1 VKYSGS
7 QPLLHLPRMTEPVV
21 ARQARRRDQLHAAW
35 EAFIVLLVCIN
46 LSLILFDSLFALQ
59 PVSAVLADLAPEL
72 HARYQ
77 QSVHANFQYID
88 LGFVAIFVLDVLL
101 GWTVALFE
109 RRYARWYYYPFA
121 HWYDVLGCIPLAGL
135 RWLRVLRVG
144 ALLIRLQR
152 LGLIDMRGWAIYGLF
167 SRYYYLLIE
176 ELSDR
181 VMVRLFGRLQQEI
194 GASDDLSRRLL
205 QEVVRPRK
213 QRVLNDLSR
222 RLQGMLETGYRDN
235 RGAIEGYVS
244 QLIHQAL
251 QNNPE
256 MHNLRRLPLGNR
268 LASTLD
274 DALSDIAA
282 RLLQGAVEGMRGPQ
296 FQALAGNLADEFFDA
311 WVYQDENTD
320 LALEEL
326 LVDVIEVLKQ
336 QVLDRRW
343 SRFVGPT
350 PPPTHPE

>member
-1 VKYSGS
+1 MKYSGS

-59 PVSAVLADLAPEL
+59 PVSAVLADLVPEL

-213 QRVLNDLSR
+213 RRLLNDISR
-222 RLQGMLETGYRDN
+222 RLQDMLETGYRDN

>member
-1 VKYSGS
+1 
-7 QPLLHLPRMTEPVV
+7 MTEHRVDQ
-21 ARQARRRDQLHAAW
+21 QARRRDGLHAAW
-35 EAFIVLLVCIN
+35 EAFIVLLVCVN
-46 LSLILFDSLFALQ
+46 LALILFDSLFALQ
-59 PVSAVLADLAPEL
+59 PVNTALASLVPQL
-72 HARYQ
+72 HERYQ
-77 QSVHANFQYID
+77 QSIHANFQYID
-88 LGFVAIFVLDVLL
+88 LAFVAVFLLDVLL

-144 ALLIRLQR
+144 SLLIRLQR
-152 LGLIDMRGWAIYGLF
+152 LGLIDMRRWAVYGLF

-222 RLQGMLETGYRDN
+222 RLRDMLETGYRDN

-251 QNNPE
+251 QDNPE
-256 MHNLRRLPLGNR
+256 MHSLRRLPLGNR

-274 DALSDIAA
+274 DALGDIAA
-282 RLLQGAVEGMRGPQ
+282 RLMQGTVEGMRGPQ
-296 FQALAGNLADEFFDA
+296 FQALAANLADEFFDA
-311 WVYQDENTD
+311 WVYQDEHTD

-350 PPPTHPE
+350 PPATPPG

>member
-213 QRVLNDLSR
+213 QRLLNDISR
-222 RLQGMLETGYRDN
+222 RLQDMLETGYRDN

>member
-1 VKYSGS
+1 MKYSGS

-59 PVSAVLADLAPEL
+59 PVSAVLVDLAPEL

-152 LGLIDMRGWAIYGLF
+152 LGLVDMRGWAIYGLF

-213 QRVLNDLSR
+213 QRLLNDISR
-222 RLQGMLETGYRDN
+222 RLQDMLETGYRDN

-350 PPPTHPE
+350 PPPIHPE

>member
-1 VKYSGS
+1 MPEQSADRHERFRNG
-7 QPLLHLPRMTEPVV
+7 
-21 ARQARRRDQLHAAW
+21 LHAAW

-46 LSLILFDSLFALQ
+46 LGLILFDSLFTVAPLNQAFAEWLPTLHQRYDALI
-59 PVSAVLADLAPEL
+59 
-72 HARYQ
+72 HR
-77 QSVHANFQYID
+77 NFQLID

-121 HWYDVLGCIPLAGL
+121 HWYDVLGCIPLSGF

-144 ALLIRLQR
+144 SLLLRLQR
-152 LGLIDMRGWAIYGLF
+152 LGLIDVRQWAIFGLVY
-167 SRYYYLLIE
+167 RYYSLLLE

-181 VMVRLFGRLQQEI
+181 VMVRLFSRMQQEI

-205 QEVVRPRK
+205 EEVVKPRK
-213 QRVLNDLSR
+213 ERLLDDLSR
-222 RLQGMLETGYRDN
+222 RLHSMLESGYRDN
-235 RGAIEGYVS
+235 RGAIEGYVGG
-244 QLIHQAL
+244 LIHQAL
-251 QNNPE
+251 ANNPE
-256 MHNLRRLPLGNR
+256 VSRLRRLPLGDR
-268 LASTLD
+268 VAETLD
-274 DALSDIAA
+274 EALTDIAA
-282 RLLQGAVEGMRGPQ
+282 RLLQGAADGLQGAQ
-296 FQALAGNLADEFFDA
+296 FQRLARNLADECFEA

-343 SRFVGPT
+343 SRFVGPIEPPT
-350 PPPTHPE
+350 PPS

>member
-1 VKYSGS
+1 MKYSGS

-213 QRVLNDLSR
+213 QRLLNDISR

-251 QNNPE
+251 TDNRE
-256 MHNLRRLPLGNR
+256 MHALRRLPLGNR
-268 LASTLD
+268 LAASLD
-274 DALSDIAA
+274 DALGDIAA
-282 RLLQGAVEGMRGPQ
+282 RLLQGAVDGLRGPQ
-296 FQALAGNLADEFFDA
+296 FQALAGNLADEFFEA
-311 WVYQDENTD
+311 WVYQDEDTD

-350 PPPTHPE
+350 PPPTPPG

>member
-1 VKYSGS
+1 
-7 QPLLHLPRMTEPVV
+7 MTEPVV

-59 PVSAVLADLAPEL
+59 PISAVLADLVPEL

-213 QRVLNDLSR
+213 QRLLNDISR
-222 RLQGMLETGYRDN
+222 RLQDMLETGYRDN

-244 QLIHQAL
+244 QLVHQAL

>member
-1 VKYSGS
+1 
-7 QPLLHLPRMTEPVV
+7 MTEPVV

-46 LSLILFDSLFALQ
+46 LALILFDSLFALQ
-59 PVSAVLADLAPEL
+59 PFSAVLADLAPEL

-88 LGFVAIFVLDVLL
+88 LGFVAIFALDVLL
-101 GWTVALFE
+101 GWAVALFE
-109 RRYARWYYYPFA
+109 RRYVRWYYYPFA

-152 LGLIDMRGWAIYGLF
+152 LELIDMRGWAIYGLF

-194 GASDDLSRRLL
+194 GASDELSRRLL

-213 QRVLNDLSR
+213 QRLLNDISR
-222 RLQGMLETGYRDN
+222 RLQDMLETGYRDN

-251 QNNPE
+251 QDNPE

-350 PPPTHPE
+350 PPPTHPGAD

>member
-1 VKYSGS
+1 
-7 QPLLHLPRMTEPVV
+7 MTEQVV

-59 PVSAVLADLAPEL
+59 PVSAVLADLVPEL

-213 QRVLNDLSR
+213 QRLLNDISR
-222 RLQGMLETGYRDN
+222 RLQDMLETGYRDN

>member
-1 VKYSGS
+1 MKYSGS

-21 ARQARRRDQLHAAW
+21 ARQARRRDQLHAVW
-35 EAFIVLLVCIN
+35 EVFIVLLVCIN

-213 QRVLNDLSR
+213 QRLLNDISR
-222 RLQGMLETGYRDN
+222 RLQDMLETGYRDN

-268 LASTLD
+268 LDSTLD

>member
-1 VKYSGS
+1 
-7 QPLLHLPRMTEPVV
+7 MTEPVV

-213 QRVLNDLSR
+213 QRLLNDISR
-222 RLQGMLETGYRDN
+222 RLQDMLETGYRDN

>member
-1 VKYSGS
+1 
-7 QPLLHLPRMTEPVV
+7 MTEPVV

-59 PVSAVLADLAPEL
+59 PVSAVLVDLAPEL

-213 QRVLNDLSR
+213 QRLLNDISR
-222 RLQGMLETGYRDN
+222 RLQDMLETGYRDN

-251 QNNPE
+251 HNNPE

-350 PPPTHPE
+350 PPPTPPE

>member
-1 VKYSGS
+1 
-7 QPLLHLPRMTEPVV
+7 MTEPVV

-59 PVSAVLADLAPEL
+59 PVSAVLADLVPEL

-213 QRVLNDLSR
+213 QRLLNDISR
-222 RLQGMLETGYRDN
+222 RLQDMLETGYRDN

-282 RLLQGAVEGMRGPQ
+282 RLLQGAVKGMRGPQ
-296 FQALAGNLADEFFDA
+296 FQTLAGNLADEFFDA

>member
-1 VKYSGS
+1 
-7 QPLLHLPRMTEPVV
+7 MTEPVV

-59 PVSAVLADLAPEL
+59 SVSAVLADLAPEL

-152 LGLIDMRGWAIYGLF
+152 LGLVDMRGWAIYGLF

-213 QRVLNDLSR
+213 QRLLNDISR
-222 RLQGMLETGYRDN
+222 RLQDMLETGYRDN

-268 LASTLD
+268 LASTLG

>member
-1 VKYSGS
+1 MKYSGS

-213 QRVLNDLSR
+213 QRLLNDISR
-222 RLQGMLETGYRDN
+222 RLQDMLETGYRDN

-274 DALSDIAA
+274 DALSNIAA

>member
-1 VKYSGS
+1 MKYSGS

-213 QRVLNDLSR
+213 QRLLNDISR
-222 RLQGMLETGYRDN
+222 RLQDMLETGYRDN

-343 SRFVGPT
+343 SRFVGRT

>member
-1 VKYSGS
+1 MKYSGS

-59 PVSAVLADLAPEL
+59 PVSAVLADLVPEL

-121 HWYDVLGCIPLAGL
+121 HWYDVIGCIPLAGL

-152 LGLIDMRGWAIYGLF
+152 LGLIDMRNWAIYGVF

-213 QRVLNDLSR
+213 QRVLNDISR
-222 RLQGMLETGYRDN
+222 RLQAMLETGYRDN

-251 QNNPE
+251 QDNPE
-256 MHNLRRLPLGNR
+256 LHSLRRLPLGNR

-296 FQALAGNLADEFFDA
+296 FQALAGSLADEFFDA
-311 WVYQDENTD
+311 WVYQDEHTD

-350 PPPTHPE
+350 PPATPPE